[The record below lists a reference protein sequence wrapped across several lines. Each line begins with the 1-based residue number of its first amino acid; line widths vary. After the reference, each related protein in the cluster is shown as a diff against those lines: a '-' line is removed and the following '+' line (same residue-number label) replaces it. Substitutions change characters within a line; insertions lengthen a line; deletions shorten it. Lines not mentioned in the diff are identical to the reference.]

1 MQVTDLYLTNL
12 HDNESGEVKTVKE
25 IFTSSGGGSTSHSL
39 GNSQNSVAN
48 TTTITLLK
56 DGVKESDTTFSTP
69 KGDKGD
75 KGDSGS
81 DADISKLTL
90 TTTSDTAAKTITI
103 VLKDAGKDLSTTTV
117 DISAMFTP

>member
-25 IFTSSGGGSTSHSL
+25 IFTSSGVGSTSHSL

-75 KGDSGS
+75 KGS